1 MQYNFYFLFCY
12 RGMTRLCS
20 EDTVVKGVS
29 IPKGARVFV
38 NGLALHNDPELWG
51 PEPVEQF
58 VPER

>member
-1 MQYNFYFLFCY
+1 
-12 RGMTRLCS
+12 MTRLCS